1 MSTAAD
7 ILGSDRKFKVPAKWA
22 THFRRLMD
30 ERNRLLA
37 RNFSSSAPSA
47 VKTDNLGDAATEETQ
62 RTLAFVEAGATQEKV
77 FEVLEAIRRIE
88 CGRYGICEVTGE
100 PIEEA
105 RLRAIPWARF
115 SLRGQQE
122 MEAGGGGRRRAIP
135 PRQSS
140 VEAESTSALEREEL
154 ERERAA

>member
-1 MSTAAD
+1 
-7 ILGSDRKFKVPAKWA
+7 
-22 THFRRLMD
+22 MD

-37 RNFSSSAPSA
+37 RNFSSAAPSA

-62 RTLAFVEAGATQEKV
+62 RTRAFVEAGATQARV
-77 FEVLEAIRRIE
+77 FEVLDAIRRIE

-115 SLRGQQE
+115 SLRGQKE
-122 MEAGGGGRRRAIP
+122 MEAGGWGRRRAMAP
-135 PRQSS
+135 LQSS
-140 VEAESTSALEREEL
+140 VQAESSAAPESEEL